1 MGGSYQAQKE
11 AALLGPG
18 ASRRVMFLLPL
29 RFDYLGLY
37 HTVDHFYYKYY
48 PWKNKNQFNDHQLS
62 MKREP
67 DWY

>member
-37 HTVDHFYYKYY
+37 HTVDHFYY
-48 PWKNKNQFNDHQLS
+48 QVLS
-62 MKREP
+62 MEKQKP
-67 DWY
+67 I